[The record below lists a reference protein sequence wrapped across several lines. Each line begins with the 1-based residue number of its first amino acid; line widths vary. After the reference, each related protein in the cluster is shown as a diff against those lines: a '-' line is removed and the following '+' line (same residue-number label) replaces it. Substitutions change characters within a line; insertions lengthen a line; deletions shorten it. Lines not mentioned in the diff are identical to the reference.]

1 MKEEIKSSLCNIF
14 KINATY
20 PSEGKWQNL
29 EIVLKRKKI
38 VWISVQIKW
47 TKQKTS
53 RRTMKSPLYFKIITS
68 FNTVF
73 CRLPFLNYDF
83 RHVIRSEVSPAL
95 LMLMLVRA
103 WTKVHPGK
111 TEKVMLVSDST
122 STPCL
127 ESGPCS
133 CQTQSLL
140 RQIVSTR
147 VSSCDCG
154 ATGHDLN
161 LVSLHPFS
169 GTESPDF

>member
-1 MKEEIKSSLCNIF
+1 MLHILQKASDRTLKLSLRERKLFEFLSKSS
-14 KINATY
+14 
-20 PSEGKWQNL
+20 GQN
-29 EIVLKRKKI
+29 K
-38 VWISVQIKW
+38 
-47 TKQKTS
+47 KTS

-127 ESGPCS
+127 ESGPRS

-140 RQIVSTR
+140 RQTVSTR